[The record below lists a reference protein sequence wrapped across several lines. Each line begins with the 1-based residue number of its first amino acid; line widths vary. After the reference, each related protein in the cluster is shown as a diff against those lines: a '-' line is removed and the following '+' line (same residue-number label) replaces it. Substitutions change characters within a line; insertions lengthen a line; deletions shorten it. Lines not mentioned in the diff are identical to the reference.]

1 MVAVVVVAPEIEA
14 TVEAIDFNRVEAA
27 KEWLQI

>member
-14 TVEAIDFNRVEAA
+14 TVELTKINRAVVVR
-27 KEWLQI
+27 EWPQI